1 MVFPEAEC
9 NGCECP
15 DHLDT
20 SPGHTENRDA
30 LSGWAVTA
38 SRIRRVVIDQKRF
51 DVGTLTFGSA
61 QAASVRYRVLQ
72 FLPFLERDG
81 IRTTLL
87 SSPPSSA
94 EAAPY
99 PVFWIQKKLL
109 PIGKVRALARRH
121 KLVFDF
127 DDAIWTSEKG
137 DRSLFARLR
146 TQARLACV
154 LKRSTVVMAGNDYLA
169 AYARRYNPNVVV
181 VPTVVDTERYPARQ
195 HAAGRVL
202 TLGWI
207 GHSVNFKYLAA
218 LSDAIRRVAAV
229 RPVRL
234 LVVADQDFHAEG
246 VDVENRRW
254 SEETE
259 VADLLE
265 IDIGLMPLA
274 DDEWTRGKCGFKAIQ
289 YMAAG
294 VPPVA
299 SQVGMNTQLIDHGVD
314 GFLAASQQ
322 EWFDALTLLCADP
335 GLRQRVGDAA
345 RQKVRARYSLQGT
358 GPAVSRI
365 FAGLLQA

>member
-1 MVFPEAEC
+1 M
-9 NGCECP
+9 N
-15 DHLDT
+15 
-20 SPGHTENRDA
+20 
-30 LSGWAVTA
+30 
-38 SRIRRVVIDQKRF
+38 DQTRF
-51 DVGTLTFGSA
+51 DVGALTFGSSR
-61 QAASVRYRVLQ
+61 AASVRMRVLQ
-72 FLPFLERDG
+72 FIPFLERAG

-87 SSPPSSA
+87 SSQDPSRGCA
-94 EAAPY
+94 GDF
-99 PVFWIQKKLL
+99 PVCWIQKKLL
-109 PIGKVRALARRH
+109 SLGKVRALASRH

-146 TQARLACV
+146 TQARLASV
-154 LKRSTVVMAGNDYLA
+154 LKRSAIVLAGNDYLA
-169 AYARRYNPNVVV
+169 TYARRYNTNVIV
-181 VPTVVDTERYPARQ
+181 VPTVVDTGRYPARE
-195 HAAGRVL
+195 HREARVV

-218 LSDAIRRVAAV
+218 LGDAIRRVAAL

-246 VDVENRRW
+246 IDVENRRW
-254 SEETE
+254 SEDSE
-259 VADLLE
+259 VADILE
-265 IDIGLMPLA
+265 MDIGLMPLA

-299 SQVGMNTQLIDHGVD
+299 SRVGMNAQLIAHGVD

-322 EWFDALTLLCADP
+322 EWFEALTQLCADA
-335 GLRQRVGDAA
+335 GLRQRVGLAA
-345 RQKVRARYSLQGT
+345 RKTVQDRYSLQGT